1 MCMPHLLSCT
11 ELNSSPTACPPSPVL
26 LLTLLLYWC
35 FVFCIFLSFLLL
47 CVLFLMTVV
56 ALFVNEFFHFV
67 LVFDYG
73 YSEFDLQ
80 K

>member
-1 MCMPHLLSCT
+1 
-11 ELNSSPTACPPSPVL
+11 
-26 LLTLLLYWC
+26 
-35 FVFCIFLSFLLL
+35 
-47 CVLFLMTVV
+47 MTVV

>member
-1 MCMPHLLSCT
+1 
-11 ELNSSPTACPPSPVL
+11 
-26 LLTLLLYWC
+26 
-35 FVFCIFLSFLLL
+35 
-47 CVLFLMTVV
+47 MTVV

-67 LVFDYG
+67 LVFDYA